1 MLQLLT
7 TEFPDCTVSEAS
19 TAPEGLEAV
28 WNESWNLVLLDIS
41 LPGRNGLELL
51 KELKAA
57 RPKLSVLILSSY
69 PESQFATRVL
79 KAGAAGYLT
88 KESPPET
95 IVRAVRQVLTGS
107 KFISPWVAE
116 RLASEIMLDSS
127 KPAHE
132 LLSDR
137 EYDVMLRIASGQA
150 VGEIAVT
157 LNLSVKTISTYRTR
171 ILEKMGMKNNAEL
184 MQYALRNTLIE

>member
-1 MLQLLT
+1 MAQLLT
-7 TEFPDCTVSEAS
+7 TEFPHCTVNEAS
-19 TAPEGLEAV
+19 TAAEGLEAIL
-28 WNESWNLVLLDIS
+28 NESWNLVLLDIS

-51 KELKAA
+51 KEIKAA
-57 RPKLSVLILSSY
+57 RPKLPVLILSTYS
-69 PESQFATRVL
+69 ESQFATRVL

-95 IVRAVRQVLTGS
+95 VVRAVRQVLTGS
-107 KFISPWVAE
+107 KFISQWVAE
-116 RLASEIMLDSS
+116 RLASEIMLDTS

-150 VGEIAVT
+150 VGEIAST

-171 ILEKMGMKNNAEL
+171 VLEKMGMKNNAEL
-184 MQYALRNTLIE
+184 MQYAIRNTLIE